1 MKKHIKTMVAVIFTV
16 MTCLFGGMNAF
27 AWVAADG
34 IIAVRYTDAPE
45 GTVFMDILLPK
56 TEDDKYASADSKPS
70 AAIILHGE
78 DENGERTE
86 ETLTLPEDC
95 ELAKYDDGYTSC
107 LFGRDIATEYRVNS
121 FRMDIVLDE
130 QKLINTDV
138 SNYYGSLKLAYCDE
152 KGNVLAVTEPVETEH
167 NDKPAN
173 FYVNANGTSLECKL
187 DNGIDV
193 GKGLTVFAF
202 GTVIVVCILAVF
214 GIAVIAAIV
223 VVVVILVVRH
233 NKKKN
238 QQQYRQ

>member
-1 MKKHIKTMVAVIFTV
+1 MKKYIKASIALIFTIV
-16 MTCLFGGMNAF
+16 TCIFGGMNAF

-56 TEDDKYASADSKPS
+56 TDDDKYASADSKPS

-86 ETLTLPEDC
+86 ETLTLAEDC

-107 LFGRDIATEYRVNS
+107 LFGRDIATEYRVYS
-121 FRMDIVLDE
+121 ISMDIVLDE
-130 QKLINTDV
+130 EKLINTDV

-167 NDKPAN
+167 TDKPAN
-173 FYVNANGTSLECKL
+173 FYVNADGTSLECKL
-187 DNGIDV
+187 DHGIDV
-193 GKGLTVFAF
+193 GKGLTAIIF
-202 GTVIVVCILAVF
+202 GSVIVVCILAVL

-223 VVVVILVVRH
+223 VVVVILIVRH

-238 QQQYRQ
+238 QQYRQ

>member
-1 MKKHIKTMVAVIFTV
+1 MKKYIKASIALIFTIV
-16 MTCLFGGMNAF
+16 TCIFGGMNAF

-34 IIAVRYTDAPE
+34 IIVVRYTDAPE
-45 GTVFMDILLPK
+45 GTVFADILLPK
-56 TEDDKYASADSKPS
+56 NENDKYASADGKPS

-86 ETLTLPEDC
+86 ETLTLAEDC

-130 QKLINTDV
+130 EKLINTDV

-152 KGNVLAVTEPVETEH
+152 NGNVLAVTDPVETEH
-167 NDKPAN
+167 TDKPAN
-173 FYVNANGTSLECKL
+173 FYVNADGTSLECKL
-187 DNGIDV
+187 DHGIDV
-193 GKGLTVFAF
+193 GKGLTAFIF
-202 GTVIVVCILAVF
+202 GTVIVVCILAVL
-214 GIAVIAAIV
+214 GVAVIAAIV
-223 VVVVILVVRH
+223 VVVVILILRH

-238 QQQYRQ
+238 QQQYRR

>member
-1 MKKHIKTMVAVIFTV
+1 MKKYIKASIALIFTIV
-16 MTCLFGGMNAF
+16 TCIFGGMNAF

-34 IIAVRYTDAPE
+34 IIVVRYTDAPE
-45 GTVFMDILLPK
+45 GTVFVDILLPK

-95 ELAKYDDGYTSC
+95 GLAKYDDGYTSC
-107 LFGRDIATEYRVNS
+107 LFGRDIAAEYRVYS
-121 FRMDIVLDE
+121 ISTDIVLDE
-130 QKLINTDV
+130 EKLINTDV

-152 KGNVLAVTEPVETEH
+152 KGNVLAVTDPVETEH
-167 NDKPAN
+167 TDKPAN

-187 DNGIDV
+187 DHGIDV
-193 GKGLTVFAF
+193 GKGLTAFVF
-202 GTVIVVCILAVF
+202 GTVIVCILAVL

-238 QQQYRQ
+238 QQYRQ

>member
-1 MKKHIKTMVAVIFTV
+1 MKNYIKASIALIFTIV
-16 MTCLFGGMNAF
+16 TCIFGGMNAF

-34 IIAVRYTDAPE
+34 IIAIRYTDAPE

-86 ETLTLPEDC
+86 ETLTLAEDC

-107 LFGRDIATEYRVNS
+107 LFGRDIAAEYRVNS

-130 QKLINTDV
+130 EKLINTDV

-173 FYVNANGTSLECKL
+173 FYVNADGTSLDCKL
-187 DNGIDV
+187 DHGIDV
-193 GKGLTVFAF
+193 GKGLAALTF
-202 GTVIVVCILAVF
+202 GAVIAVCIIAVL
-214 GIAVIAAIV
+214 GVAVIAAIV
-223 VVVVILVVRH
+223 VVVVILIVRH

>member
-1 MKKHIKTMVAVIFTV
+1 MKNYIKASIALIFTIV
-16 MTCLFGGMNAF
+16 TCIFGGMNAF

-34 IIAVRYTDAPE
+34 IIAIRYTDTPE

-70 AAIILHGE
+70 AAIILHVE

-86 ETLTLPEDC
+86 ETLTLAEDC

-152 KGNVLAVTEPVETEH
+152 KGNVLTVTEPVETEH

-173 FYVNANGTSLECKL
+173 FYVNANGTSLECEL

-193 GKGLTVFAF
+193 GKGLTAFVF
-202 GTVIVVCILAVF
+202 GTVIVVCILAVL

-238 QQQYRQ
+238 QQYRQ

>member
-1 MKKHIKTMVAVIFTV
+1 MKNYIKASIALIFTIL
-16 MTCLFGGMNAF
+16 TCIFGGMNAF

-34 IIAVRYTDAPE
+34 IIAIRYTDAPE

-56 TEDDKYASADSKPS
+56 TEDDKYASTDSKPS

-86 ETLTLPEDC
+86 ETLTLAEDC

-173 FYVNANGTSLECKL
+173 FYVNADGTSLECNL

-193 GKGLTVFAF
+193 GKGLVAFTF
-202 GTVIVVCILAVF
+202 GTVIVLCILAVL

>member
-1 MKKHIKTMVAVIFTV
+1 MKKYIKASIALIFTIV
-16 MTCLFGGMNAF
+16 TCIFGGMNAF

-34 IIAVRYTDAPE
+34 IIVVRYTDAPE
-45 GTVFMDILLPK
+45 GTVFADILLPK
-56 TEDDKYASADSKPS
+56 TENDKYASADGKPS

-152 KGNVLAVTEPVETEH
+152 KGNVLAVTDPVETEH
-167 NDKPAN
+167 TDKPAN
-173 FYVNANGTSLECKL
+173 FYVNADGTSLECKL
-187 DNGIDV
+187 DHGIDV
-193 GKGLTVFAF
+193 GKGLTAIIF
-202 GTVIVVCILAVF
+202 GSVIVCILAVL

>member
-1 MKKHIKTMVAVIFTV
+1 MKKYIKASIALIFTIV
-16 MTCLFGGMNAF
+16 TCIFGGMNAF

-56 TEDDKYASADSKPS
+56 TDDDKYASADSKPS

-78 DENGERTE
+78 DENGKRTE
-86 ETLTLPEDC
+86 ETLTLAEDC

-107 LFGRDIATEYRVNS
+107 LFGRDIATEYRVYS
-121 FRMDIVLDE
+121 ISMDIVLDE
-130 QKLINTDV
+130 EKLINTDV

-167 NDKPAN
+167 TDKPAN
-173 FYVNANGTSLECKL
+173 FYVNADGTSLECKL
-187 DNGIDV
+187 DHGIDV
-193 GKGLTVFAF
+193 GKGLTAIIF
-202 GTVIVVCILAVF
+202 GSVIVVCILAVL

-223 VVVVILVVRH
+223 VVVVILIVRH

-238 QQQYRQ
+238 QQYRQ